1 MYLSRWWWRRW
12 CNSLSNPAFGNH
24 CDALHDAFQRSWKDP
39 QVICLHILTG
49 EAAPEREKDHKQD
62 HSFFIAWPISKL
74 KIFQKNPRSN
84 YIFAALCQDL
94 SKLVSL
100 STEASIHS
108 NAKGYALKHQRQDP
122 RMILNSNSQLLL
134 MRWSGQHV
142 NFLQTIGI
150 TCQVHESSQIFLPNI
165 LG

>member
-1 MYLSRWWWRRW
+1 MKRSPSDLSSHPHRRG
-12 CNSLSNPAFGNH
+12 CSREGEGPQTRSLFFYCMA
-24 CDALHDAFQRSWKDP
+24 DIKTKD
-39 QVICLHILTG
+39 
-49 EAAPEREKDHKQD
+49 
-62 HSFFIAWPISKL
+62 FSK
-74 KIFQKNPRSN
+74 KIQGQNN
-84 YIFAALCQDL
+84 IVTVLCQDL

-122 RMILNSNSQLLL
+122 RMISNSNSQLLL
-134 MRWSGQHV
+134 MRWSGHHV
-142 NFLQTIGI
+142 NFLQSIGI